1 MPEIKTSITH
11 PLYTTII
18 DDSLPGTVSLTMAP
32 GKHCEGLFAGGHW
45 QRDVVTDLDRLVET
59 YNIGLLVCL
68 LEDHELESLQ
78 IPHLITEADARME
91 VLRLPIKDG
100 GISDD
105 LDAVR
110 DLVDAIEDA
119 AEAGIDVVIHCRGGL
134 GRAGTIGGCYLRQ
147 RGYSDDEIFARL
159 RERDAKHCPE
169 TAAQRA
175 FIRAFPIDLP
185 EPEAAPTAMPM
196 PSSPPRS
203 TSSATST
210 TYADRVAGAVL
221 AAAIGDAIG
230 HPTEFMS
237 MDAIHRRFGADGV
250 TGFELWWT
258 RNGQTF
264 APYTDDTQMSEAVIA
279 GILHSAEHDLDV
291 DGMMND
297 LAERFVAWADDPQG
311 GHRAPGNACLAG
323 CRALSRGVPW
333 SEAGGPTAGGCG
345 SVMRAWPFGLRFV
358 DDLDHAE
365 FLAVEHSKLTHRDPI
380 ALAACA
386 AVAQGIGLC
395 VRGAAVDDVVDAMI
409 AAAARYSKPTAA
421 MMTQAVDDARAGVLP
436 AVTLDR
442 LRAWAAHE
450 AIAGALYIF
459 VRHADDVRAGI
470 LEGANTPGDSDSL
483 ASIAGAL
490 IGARMGLSAVPEAW
504 VEGVERSAEL
514 LALAKQLAG

>member
-18 DDSLPGTVSLTMAP
+18 DDDLPGTVSLTIAP
-32 GKHCEGLFAGGHW
+32 GKHCHALFAGGEW

-68 LEDHELESLQ
+68 LEDHELESLK
-78 IPHLITEADARME
+78 IPHLITEAEQRME
-91 VLRLPIKDG
+91 VLRLPIKDRDV
-100 GISDD
+100 SDD

-119 AEAGIDVVIHCRGGL
+119 ATAGVDVVIHCRGGL

-159 RERDAKHCPE
+159 ATRDADNCPE
-169 TAAQRA
+169 TEAQRA
-175 FIRAFPIDLP
+175 FIRAFPVDLP
-185 EPEAAPTAMPM
+185 PEETAPAAMSM

-203 TSSATST
+203 TTSATSSS
-210 TYADRVAGAVL
+210 YADRVAGAVL

-237 MDAIHRRFGADGV
+237 MDAIRKRYGDSGV

-279 GILHSAEHDLDV
+279 GILHSAENDLDV

-297 LAERFVAWADDPQG
+297 LAARFIAWADDPQG

-386 AVAQGIGLC
+386 AVARGIALC
-395 VRGAAVDDVVDAMI
+395 VRGASVDDVVADMI
-409 AAAARYSKPTAA
+409 AAAARYSVGTADMIA
-421 MMTQAVDDARAGVLP
+421 RAVDEARAGVLP
-436 AVTLDR
+436 SVTLDR

-450 AIAGALYIF
+450 AIAGAVYVF

-490 IGARMGLSAVPEAW
+490 IGARSGISAVPADW
-504 VEGVERSAEL
+504 VSGVERSLEL
-514 LALAKQLAG
+514 LALAADLAR